1 MAKKTAKT
9 KKVNAP
15 PKKTPSKVK
24 ATPKKT
30 ASKKNAKEAV
40 LKKPAVKK
48 VITDAFNAIKDWLV
62 SSALN
67 FAEFLGLTPDIKFN
81 NTVKW

>member
-1 MAKKTAKT
+1 MIYLKFIIDKI
-9 KKVNAP
+9 
-15 PKKTPSKVK
+15 
-24 ATPKKT
+24 
-30 ASKKNAKEAV
+30 KN
-40 LKKPAVKK
+40 
-48 VITDAFNAIKDWLV
+48 VIARAFNAIKDWLV

>member
-1 MAKKTAKT
+1 MSEGFMDKLKSIY
-9 KKVNAP
+9 
-15 PKKTPSKVK
+15 SKVK
-24 ATPKKT
+24 DIVARAFT
-30 ASKKNAKEAV
+30 A
-40 LKKPAVKK
+40 
-48 VITDAFNAIKDWLV
+48 IRDWLV